1 MTVTLTTREA
11 IARAAGALF
20 EQHGYTG
27 TSVRAVA
34 AEAGV
39 DPALVIRHF
48 GSKEKLFLD
57 TMDLQGHFGGAT
69 LGPLEE
75 LGERLVAT
83 LLGPGRDVRFSAY
96 RAMVRASDS
105 DLVRARL
112 IDALEEMFVGPLTPR
127 LPGPDA
133 ELRARLIGAQ
143 VAGLLDQMALVEDPV
158 LVSVV
163 PARLAR
169 TYGAAI
175 QALVAM
181 PDRPEVHDS

>member
-69 LGPLEE
+69 LGPL
-75 LGERLVAT
+75 
-83 LLGPGRDVRFSAY
+83 
-96 RAMVRASDS
+96 
-105 DLVRARL
+105 
-112 IDALEEMFVGPLTPR
+112 TPR
-127 LPGPDA
+127 LPGPHA

-158 LVSVV
+158 LVSVD
-163 PARLAR
+163 PDLLTR

-175 QALVAM
+175 QALGGAPAPTGGPV
-181 PDRPEVHDS
+181 S

>member
-1 MTVTLTTREA
+1 MSVTLTTREA
-11 IARAAGALF
+11 IARAAGRLF
-20 EQHGYTG
+20 EQRGYTA

-34 AEAGV
+34 AQAGV

-75 LGERLVAT
+75 
-83 LLGPGRDVRFSAY
+83 
-96 RAMVRASDS
+96 
-105 DLVRARL
+105 
-112 IDALEEMFVGPLTPR
+112 MFVVPLTPR

-158 LVSVV
+158 LVSAD
-163 PARLAR
+163 PALVAR

-175 QALVAM
+175 QALVDA
-181 PDRPEVHDS
+181 PSHA